1 MYKQA
6 MELINNLKG
15 KKFDLKIFDQEVDAI
30 ETRETIDENIWFLKN
45 TGKEFKVIA
54 DWRHLSEQRKKDIID
69 YLKTIQNG

>member
-6 MELINNLKG
+6 MELINNLRG
-15 KKFDLKIFDQEVDAI
+15 KKFSLKIFDEEVDAI

-45 TGKEFKVIA
+45 TGREFKVIA

>member
-45 TGKEFKVIA
+45 TGREFKVIA

>member
-54 DWRHLSEQRKKDIID
+54 DWRHLSEQRKRDIID

>member
-1 MYKQA
+1 

-54 DWRHLSEQRKKDIID
+54 DWRHLSEQRKRDIID

>member
-6 MELINNLKG
+6 MELINNLRG
-15 KKFDLKIFDQEVDAI
+15 KKFSLKIFDEEVDAI

-45 TGKEFKVIA
+45 TGREFKVIA
-54 DWRHLSEQRKKDIID
+54 DWRHLSEQRKRDIID